1 LSSCREC
8 ISLNLHPHFTYCK
21 VISRATIDQ
30 IYQAAIIEDVV
41 GEFVH
46 LKRSGSAYKGL
57 SPFANEKT
65 PSFFVVPAKGI
76 YKDFSSG
83 KGGNV
88 VDFLMQHE
96 KLSYPEALR
105 WLAAKYQIAIEEDQQ
120 SEEQLQ
126 EKSEREQLSV
136 VTEFA
141 ARYFQE
147 QLHEGEEGRA
157 IGLSYFQERG
167 FRDDII
173 RKFQLGYCPDKWDA
187 MTQAALE
194 QKYQLEYLVKAGLTR
209 ERDGKIYDF
218 FRGRV
223 MFPIHNISGK
233 VIAFGGR
240 TLKAEKDIAKYFN
253 SPESELYVKS
263 NVLYGLHLAK
273 NGIVKHDMCYLV
285 EGYTDVVSMHQAG
298 VENVVASS
306 GTSLTEGQIRLIR
319 RYTPNITILY
329 DGDSAGIKA
338 SFRGIDMILKE
349 GMNVRVLLFPDGD
362 DPDSFARKHSS
373 EEIQEFISSNARD
386 FISFKTSLLLEDA
399 GNDPVKRAALIR
411 GIVESIALIPDGIS
425 RTVYVQECSRLLNM
439 NEQVLLQELN
449 KVILSNFKKE
459 KKEEATVDIPL
470 IDELPA
476 DGIPDS
482 VAEEFSIHHQE
493 KDLIRILLHYGEQP
507 IDITIVN
514 EDGHEETHP
523 VSVAEYIISNLESDE
538 IVLESSVYDTI
549 YREYVELIV
558 KEQFPQST
566 NFTQHTNQSI
576 SGESSAILISPYSL
590 SDNWQRHFI
599 YPETEDMQLR
609 KAAKD
614 CVFRLKLKRIQRII
628 LDLQKE
634 LEQSVDDEAKY
645 DSLLQEKIM
654 LDRARAEISKYFG
667 TVISH

>member
-1 LSSCREC
+1 M
-8 ISLNLHPHFTYCK
+8 
-21 VISRATIDQ
+21 ISRATIDK
-30 IYQAAIIEDVV
+30 IYQVAIIEEVV

-88 VDFLMQHE
+88 IDFLMQHE

-105 WLAAKYQIAIEEDQQ
+105 WLAAKYQIDIEEDQQ

-141 ARYFQE
+141 ARYFQQ
-147 QLHEGEEGRA
+147 QLIEGEEGRA
-157 IGLSYFQERG
+157 IGLSYFHERG

-173 RKFQLGYCPDKWDA
+173 QKFQLGYCPDKWDA

-194 QKYQLEYLVKAGLTR
+194 QQYQLSYLVKAGLTR

-253 SPESELYVKS
+253 SPESELYLKS

-273 NGIVKHDMCYLV
+273 NAIVKHDMCYLV

-362 DPDSFARKHSS
+362 DPDSFSRKHSS
-373 EEIQEFISSNARD
+373 EEIQAFISSNARD

-399 GNDPVKRAALIR
+399 GNDPVKRAGLIR
-411 GIVESIALIPDGIS
+411 NMVESIALIPDGIS
-425 RTVYVQECSRLLNM
+425 RSVYVQECSRLM
-439 NEQVLLQELN
+439 GMSEQVLLQELN
-449 KVILSNFKKE
+449 KVIVTNFKKE
-459 KKEEATVDIPL
+459 KKSDVPEEIPVL
-470 IDELPA
+470 DELPA
-476 DGIPDS
+476 DGVPQES
-482 VAEEFSIHHQE
+482 LGSFSIEHQE
-493 KDLIRILLHYGEQP
+493 KDLIRILLHYGEKP

-514 EDGHEETHP
+514 EDGHEEKHP
-523 VSVAEYIISNLESDE
+523 VSVAEYIISNLESDD
-538 IVLESSVYDTI
+538 IVLESPVYANI
-549 YREYVELIV
+549 YSEYVQLIG
-558 KEQFPQST
+558 KETLPQAT
-566 NFTQHTNQSI
+566 DFTQHHDQQI

-628 LDLQKE
+628 IDLTQE
-634 LEQSVDDEAKY
+634 LEAAVNDHDKY
-645 DSLLQEKIM
+645 DALLQEKIM
-654 LDRARAEISKYFG
+654 LDKARAEISRYFG
-667 TVISH
+667 TVISA

>member
-1 LSSCREC
+1 M
-8 ISLNLHPHFTYCK
+8 
-21 VISRATIDQ
+21 ISRATIDK
-30 IYQAAIIEDVV
+30 IYQVAIIEEVV

-88 VDFLMQHE
+88 IDFLMQHE

-105 WLAAKYQIAIEEDQQ
+105 WLAAKYQIDIEEDQQ

-141 ARYFQE
+141 ARYFQQ
-147 QLHEGEEGRA
+147 QLIEGEEGRA
-157 IGLSYFQERG
+157 IGLSYFHERG

-173 RKFQLGYCPDKWDA
+173 QKFQLGYCPDKWDA

-194 QKYQLEYLVKAGLTR
+194 QQYQLSYLVKAGLTR

-253 SPESELYVKS
+253 SPESELYLKS

-273 NGIVKHDMCYLV
+273 NAIVKHDMCYLV

-362 DPDSFARKHSS
+362 DPDSFSRKHSS
-373 EEIQEFISSNARD
+373 EEIQAFITSNARD

-399 GNDPVKRAALIR
+399 GNDPVKRAGLIR
-411 GIVESIALIPDGIS
+411 NMVESIALIPDGIS
-425 RTVYVQECSRLLNM
+425 RSVYVQECSRLM
-439 NEQVLLQELN
+439 GMSEQVLLQELN
-449 KVILSNFKKE
+449 KVIVTNFKKE
-459 KKEEATVDIPL
+459 KKSDIPEEIPVL
-470 IDELPA
+470 DELPA
-476 DGIPDS
+476 DGVPQES
-482 VAEEFSIHHQE
+482 LGSFSIEHQE
-493 KDLIRILLHYGEQP
+493 KDLIRILLHYGEKP

-514 EDGHEETHP
+514 EDGHEEKHP
-523 VSVAEYIISNLESDE
+523 VSVAEYIISNLESDD
-538 IVLESSVYDTI
+538 IVLESPVYANI
-549 YREYVELIV
+549 YSEYVQLIG
-558 KEQFPQST
+558 KETLPQAT
-566 NFTQHTNQSI
+566 DFTQHHDQQI

-628 LDLQKE
+628 IDLTQE
-634 LEQSVDDEAKY
+634 LEAAVNDHDKY
-645 DSLLQEKIM
+645 DALLQEKIM
-654 LDRARAEISKYFG
+654 LDKARAEISRYFG
-667 TVISH
+667 TVISA

>member
-1 LSSCREC
+1 M
-8 ISLNLHPHFTYCK
+8 
-21 VISRATIDQ
+21 ISRATIDK
-30 IYQAAIIEDVV
+30 IYQVAIIEEVV

-88 VDFLMQHE
+88 IDFLMQHE

-105 WLAAKYQIAIEEDQQ
+105 WLAAKYQIDIEEDQQ
-120 SEEQLQ
+120 SDEQLQ

-141 ARYFQE
+141 ARYFQQ
-147 QLHEGEEGRA
+147 QLIEGEEGRA
-157 IGLSYFQERG
+157 IGLSYFHERG

-173 RKFQLGYCPDKWDA
+173 QKFQLGYCPDKWDA

-194 QKYQLEYLVKAGLTR
+194 QQYQLSYLVKAGLTR

-253 SPESELYVKS
+253 SPESELYLKS

-273 NGIVKHDMCYLV
+273 NAIVKHDMCYLV

-362 DPDSFARKHSS
+362 DPDSFSRKHSS
-373 EEIQEFISSNARD
+373 EEIQAFITSNARD
-386 FISFKTSLLLEDA
+386 FISFKTSLLLEEV

-411 GIVESIALIPDGIS
+411 NMVESIALIPDGIS
-425 RTVYVQECSRLLNM
+425 RSVYVQECSRLM
-439 NEQVLLQELN
+439 GMSEQVLLQELN
-449 KVILSNFKKE
+449 KVIVTNFKKE
-459 KKEEATVDIPL
+459 KKSDVPEEIPVL
-470 IDELPA
+470 DELPA
-476 DGIPDS
+476 DGVPQES
-482 VAEEFSIHHQE
+482 LGNFSIEHQE
-493 KDLIRILLHYGEQP
+493 KDLIRILLHYGEKP

-514 EDGHEETHP
+514 EDGHEEKHP
-523 VSVAEYIISNLESDE
+523 VSVAEYIISNLESDD
-538 IVLESSVYDTI
+538 IVLESPVYANI
-549 YREYVELIV
+549 YSEYVQLIG
-558 KEQFPQST
+558 KETLPQAT
-566 NFTQHTNQSI
+566 DFTQHHDQQI

-628 LDLQKE
+628 IDLTQE
-634 LEQSVDDEAKY
+634 LEAAVHDHDKY
-645 DSLLQEKIM
+645 DALLQEKIM
-654 LDRARAEISKYFG
+654 LDKARAEISRYFG
-667 TVISH
+667 TVISA

>member
-1 LSSCREC
+1 M
-8 ISLNLHPHFTYCK
+8 
-21 VISRATIDQ
+21 ISRATIDK
-30 IYQAAIIEDVV
+30 IYQVAIIEEVV

-88 VDFLMQHE
+88 IDFLMQHE

-105 WLAAKYQIAIEEDQQ
+105 WLAAKYQIDIEEDQQ

-141 ARYFQE
+141 ARYFQQ
-147 QLHEGEEGRA
+147 QLIVGEEGRA
-157 IGLSYFQERG
+157 IGLSYFHERG

-173 RKFQLGYCPDKWDA
+173 QKFQLGYCPDKWDA

-194 QKYQLEYLVKAGLTR
+194 QQYQLSYLVKAGLTR
-209 ERDGKIYDF
+209 ERDGKVYDF

-253 SPESELYVKS
+253 SPESELYLKS

-273 NGIVKHDMCYLV
+273 NAIVKHDMCYLV

-298 VENVVASS
+298 VENVVSSS

-362 DPDSFARKHSS
+362 DPDSFSRKHSS
-373 EEIQEFISSNARD
+373 EEIQAFITSNARD
-386 FISFKTSLLLEDA
+386 FISFKTSLLLEEV

-411 GIVESIALIPDGIS
+411 NMVESIALIPDGIS
-425 RTVYVQECSRLLNM
+425 RSVYVQECSRLM
-439 NEQVLLQELN
+439 GMSEQVLLQELN
-449 KVILSNFKKE
+449 KVIVTNFKKE
-459 KKEEATVDIPL
+459 KKSDVPEEIPVL
-470 IDELPA
+470 DELPA
-476 DGIPDS
+476 DGVPQES
-482 VAEEFSIHHQE
+482 LGNFSIEHQE
-493 KDLIRILLHYGEQP
+493 KDLIRILLHYGEKP

-514 EDGHEETHP
+514 EDGHEEKHP
-523 VSVAEYIISNLESDE
+523 VSVAEYIISNLESDD
-538 IVLESSVYDTI
+538 IVLESPVYANI
-549 YREYVELIV
+549 YSEYVQLIG
-558 KEQFPQST
+558 KETLPQAT
-566 NFTQHTNQSI
+566 DFTQHHDQQI

-628 LDLQKE
+628 IELTQE
-634 LEQSVDDEAKY
+634 LEAAVHDHDKY
-645 DSLLQEKIM
+645 DALLQEKIM
-654 LDRARAEISKYFG
+654 LDKARAEISRYFG
-667 TVISH
+667 TVISA

>member
-1 LSSCREC
+1 
-8 ISLNLHPHFTYCK
+8 
-21 VISRATIDQ
+21 VISRATIDR
-30 IYQAAIIEDVV
+30 IYQVAIIEEVV

-105 WLAAKYQIAIEEDQQ
+105 WLAGKYQIDIEEDAQ
-120 SEEQLQ
+120 SDEQLQ

-147 QLHEGEEGRA
+147 QMNDSEEGKA

-187 MTQAALE
+187 MTQAALA
-194 QKYQLEYLVKAGLTR
+194 QKYQLDYLIKAGLTR

-273 NGIVKHDMCYLV
+273 NAIVKHNMCYLV
-285 EGYTDVVSMHQAG
+285 EGYTDVISMHQAG
-298 VENVVASS
+298 VENVVSSS

-362 DPDSFARKHSS
+362 DPDSYSRKHSS
-373 EEIQEFISSNARD
+373 EEIQEFIAKNARD

-399 GNDPVKRAALIR
+399 GNDPVKKAALIR
-411 GIVESIALIPDGIS
+411 GIVDSIALIPDGIS
-425 RTVYVQECSRLLNM
+425 RSVYVQECSRLLGM
-439 NEQVLLQELN
+439 SEAVLMTELN
-449 KVILSNFKKE
+449 KVLVSNFKKE
-459 KKEEATVDIPL
+459 KKADVPDEVPLFDDI
-470 IDELPA
+470 PA
-476 DGIPDS
+476 DGIPEG
-482 VAEEFSIHHQE
+482 VAEDFSIQHQE

-507 IDITIVN
+507 IEISLIN
-514 EDGHEETHP
+514 EDGHEEKHQ

-538 IVLESSVYDTI
+538 ITLESTVYSNI
-549 YREYVELIV
+549 YKEYVELIA
-558 KEQFPQST
+558 KEVFPQAT
-566 NFTQHTNQSI
+566 NFTQHQDQTI
-576 SGESSAILISPYSL
+576 SGESSAILISPYAL
-590 SDNWQRHFI
+590 SENWQRHFI
-599 YPETEDMQLR
+599 YPETEDMHLR

-614 CVFRLKLKRIQRII
+614 CIFRLKLKRVQRII
-628 LDLQKE
+628 IDLSKE
-634 LEQSVDDEAKY
+634 LEAAVGDDEKY
-645 DSLLQEKIM
+645 DALLQEKMM
-654 LDRARAEISKYFG
+654 LDKARSEISKYFG
-667 TVISH
+667 TVIGS

>member
-1 LSSCREC
+1 M
-8 ISLNLHPHFTYCK
+8 
-21 VISRATIDQ
+21 ISRATIDK
-30 IYQAAIIEDVV
+30 IYQVAIIEEVV

-88 VDFLMQHE
+88 IDFLMQHE

-105 WLAAKYQIAIEEDQQ
+105 WLAAKYQIDIEEDQQ

-141 ARYFQE
+141 ARYFQQ
-147 QLHEGEEGRA
+147 QLIEGEEGRA
-157 IGLSYFQERG
+157 IGLSYFHERG

-173 RKFQLGYCPDKWDA
+173 QKFQLGYCPDKWDA

-194 QKYQLEYLVKAGLTR
+194 QQYQLSYLVKAGLTR
-209 ERDGKIYDF
+209 ERDGKVYDF

-253 SPESELYVKS
+253 SPESELYLKS

-273 NGIVKHDMCYLV
+273 NAIVKHDMCYLV

-362 DPDSFARKHSS
+362 DPDSFSRKHSS
-373 EEIQEFISSNARD
+373 EEIQQFITSNARD

-411 GIVESIALIPDGIS
+411 NMVESIALIPDGIS
-425 RTVYVQECSRLLNM
+425 RSVYVQECSRLM
-439 NEQVLLQELN
+439 GMSEQVLLQELN
-449 KVILSNFKKE
+449 KVIVNNFKKE
-459 KKEEATVDIPL
+459 KKSEVPEEIPVL
-470 IDELPA
+470 DELPA
-476 DGIPDS
+476 DGVPQES
-482 VAEEFSIHHQE
+482 LGGFSIEHQE
-493 KDLIRILLHYGEQP
+493 KDLIRILLHYGEKP

-514 EDGHEETHP
+514 EDGHEEKHP
-523 VSVAEYIISNLESDE
+523 VSVAEYIISNLESDD
-538 IVLESSVYDTI
+538 IVLESPVYANI
-549 YREYVELIV
+549 YSEYVQLIG
-558 KEQFPQST
+558 KETLPQAT
-566 NFTQHTNQSI
+566 DFTQHHDQQI

-599 YPETEDMQLR
+599 YPETEDMHLR

-628 LDLQKE
+628 IDLTKE
-634 LEQSVDDEAKY
+634 LEAAVNDHDKY
-645 DSLLQEKIM
+645 DALLQEKIM
-654 LDRARAEISKYFG
+654 LDKARAEISRYFG
-667 TVISH
+667 TVISG

>member
-1 LSSCREC
+1 M
-8 ISLNLHPHFTYCK
+8 
-21 VISRATIDQ
+21 ISRSTIDQ
-30 IYQAAIIEDVV
+30 IYQAAIIEEVIGD
-41 GEFVH
+41 FVH

-120 SEEQLQ
+120 SEEQIQ

-141 ARYFQE
+141 ARYFQD

-194 QKYQLEYLVKAGLTR
+194 QQYQLPYLIKAGLTR
-209 ERDGKIYDF
+209 ERDGKVYDF

-273 NGIVKHDMCYLV
+273 NAIVKHDMCYLV

-349 GMNVRVLLFPDGD
+349 GMNARVLLFPDGD

-373 EEIQEFISSNARD
+373 EEIQTFIASNARD

-449 KVILSNFKKE
+449 KVILANFKKE
-459 KKEEATVDIPL
+459 KKQDAPVDIPIL
-470 IDELPA
+470 DELPA
-476 DGIPDS
+476 DGIPDNTI
-482 VAEEFSIHHQE
+482 EEFTIHHQE
-493 KDLIRILLHYGEQP
+493 KDLIRILLHYGERP
-507 IDITIVN
+507 IDLSIVN
-514 EDGHEETHP
+514 EDGHEEVHQ

-538 IVLESSVYDTI
+538 IVLESPLYANI
-549 YREYVELIV
+549 YTEYVELIG
-558 KEQFPQST
+558 KEQFPQPT
-566 NFTQHTNQSI
+566 NFTQHSNQDI

-590 SDNWQRHFI
+590 SENWQRHLI
-599 YPETEDMQLR
+599 YPETEDMLLR

-628 LDLQKE
+628 IDLQKE
-634 LEQSVDDEAKY
+634 LELAVHDPEKY
-645 DSLLQEKIM
+645 DALLQEKIM
-654 LDRARAEISKYFG
+654 LDRARSEISKYFG

>member
-1 LSSCREC
+1 L
-8 ISLNLHPHFTYCK
+8 
-21 VISRATIDQ
+21 ISRATIDK
-30 IYQAAIIEDVV
+30 IYQVAIIEEVV

-88 VDFLMQHE
+88 IDFLMQHE

-105 WLAAKYQIAIEEDQQ
+105 WLAAKYQIDIEEDQQ
-120 SEEQLQ
+120 SDEQLQ

-141 ARYFQE
+141 ARYFQQ
-147 QLHEGEEGRA
+147 QLIEGEEGRA
-157 IGLSYFQERG
+157 IGLSYFHERG

-173 RKFQLGYCPDKWDA
+173 QKFQLGYCPDKWDA

-194 QKYQLEYLVKAGLTR
+194 QQYQLSYLVKAGLTR

-253 SPESELYVKS
+253 SPESELYLKS

-273 NGIVKHDMCYLV
+273 NAIVKHDMCYLV

-298 VENVVASS
+298 VENVVSSS

-362 DPDSFARKHSS
+362 DPDSFSRKHSS
-373 EEIQEFISSNARD
+373 EEIQAFITSNARD
-386 FISFKTSLLLEDA
+386 FISFKTSLLLEEV

-411 GIVESIALIPDGIS
+411 NMVESIALIPDGIS
-425 RTVYVQECSRLLNM
+425 RSVYVQECSRLM
-439 NEQVLLQELN
+439 GMSEQVLLQELN
-449 KVILSNFKKE
+449 KVIVTNFKKE
-459 KKEEATVDIPL
+459 KKSDVPEEIPVL
-470 IDELPA
+470 DELPA
-476 DGIPDS
+476 DGVPQES
-482 VAEEFSIHHQE
+482 LGNFSIEHQE
-493 KDLIRILLHYGEQP
+493 KDLIRILLHYGEKP

-514 EDGHEETHP
+514 EDGHEEKHP
-523 VSVAEYIISNLESDE
+523 VSVAEYIISNLESDD
-538 IVLESSVYDTI
+538 IVLESPVYANI
-549 YREYVELIV
+549 YSEYVQLIG
-558 KEQFPQST
+558 KETLPQAT
-566 NFTQHTNQSI
+566 DFTQHHDQQI

-628 LDLQKE
+628 IDLTQE
-634 LEQSVDDEAKY
+634 LEAAVNDHDKY
-645 DSLLQEKIM
+645 DALLQEKIM
-654 LDRARAEISKYFG
+654 LDKARAEISRYFG
-667 TVISH
+667 TVISA

>member
-1 LSSCREC
+1 M
-8 ISLNLHPHFTYCK
+8 
-21 VISRATIDQ
+21 ISRATIDK
-30 IYQAAIIEDVV
+30 IYQVAIIEEVV

-88 VDFLMQHE
+88 IDFLMQHE

-105 WLAAKYQIAIEEDQQ
+105 WLAAKYQIDIEEDQQ

-141 ARYFQE
+141 ARYFQQ
-147 QLHEGEEGRA
+147 QLIEGEEGRA
-157 IGLSYFQERG
+157 IGLSYFHERG

-173 RKFQLGYCPDKWDA
+173 QKFQLGYCPDKWDA

-194 QKYQLEYLVKAGLTR
+194 QQYQLSYLVKAGLTR

-253 SPESELYVKS
+253 SHESELYLKS

-273 NGIVKHDMCYLV
+273 NAIVKHDMCYLV

-362 DPDSFARKHSS
+362 DPDSFSRKHSS
-373 EEIQEFISSNARD
+373 EEIQSFISTNARD

-399 GNDPVKRAALIR
+399 GNDPVKRAGLIR
-411 GIVESIALIPDGIS
+411 NMVESIALIPDGIS
-425 RTVYVQECSRLLNM
+425 RSVYVQECSRLM
-439 NEQVLLQELN
+439 GMSEQVLLQELN
-449 KVILSNFKKE
+449 KVIVTNFKKE
-459 KKEEATVDIPL
+459 KKSDVPEEIPVL
-470 IDELPA
+470 DELPA
-476 DGIPDS
+476 DGMPQES
-482 VAEEFSIHHQE
+482 LGSFSIEHQE
-493 KDLIRILLHYGEQP
+493 KDLIRILLHYGEKP

-514 EDGHEETHP
+514 EDGHEEKHP
-523 VSVAEYIISNLESDE
+523 VSVAEYIISNLESDD
-538 IVLESSVYDTI
+538 IVLESPVYANI
-549 YREYVELIV
+549 YSEYVQLIG
-558 KEQFPQST
+558 KETLPQAT
-566 NFTQHTNQSI
+566 DFTQHHDQQI

-628 LDLQKE
+628 IDLTQE
-634 LEQSVDDEAKY
+634 LEAAVNDHDKY
-645 DSLLQEKIM
+645 DALLQEKIM
-654 LDRARAEISKYFG
+654 LDKARAEISRYFG
-667 TVISH
+667 TVISA

>member
-1 LSSCREC
+1 L
-8 ISLNLHPHFTYCK
+8 
-21 VISRATIDQ
+21 ISRATIDQ
-30 IYQAAIIEDVV
+30 IYQAAIIEEVIGD
-41 GEFVH
+41 FVH

-76 YKDFSSG
+76 YKDFSTG

-120 SEEQLQ
+120 SEEQIQ

-173 RKFQLGYCPDKWDA
+173 RKFNLGYCPDKWDA
-187 MTQAALE
+187 MTQAALA
-194 QKYQLEYLVKAGLTR
+194 QQYQLPYLVKAGLTR
-209 ERDGKIYDF
+209 ERDGKVYDF

-273 NGIVKHDMCYLV
+273 NAIVKHDMCYLV

-373 EEIQEFISSNARD
+373 DEIQAFIASNARD

-449 KVILSNFKKE
+449 KVILTNFKKE
-459 KKEEATVDIPL
+459 KKQDAPVDLPVL
-470 IDELPA
+470 DEIPA
-476 DGIPDS
+476 DGIPDNT
-482 VAEEFSIHHQE
+482 VEEFSIHHQE
-493 KDLIRILLHYGEQP
+493 KDLIRILLHYGERP
-507 IDITIVN
+507 IDITIIN
-514 EDGHEETHP
+514 EDGHEEVHP

-538 IVLESSVYDTI
+538 IVLESSVYANI
-549 YREYVELIV
+549 YTEYVDLIG
-558 KEQFPQST
+558 KEQFPEPT
-566 NFTQHTNQSI
+566 NFTQHSNQDI

-590 SDNWQRHFI
+590 SENWQRHFI
-599 YPETEDMQLR
+599 YPETEDMHLR

-614 CVFRLKLKRIQRII
+614 CVFRLKLKRIQRLI

-634 LEQSVDDEAKY
+634 LEGAVGDDDAY
-645 DSLLQEKIM
+645 DALLQEKIM

-667 TVISH
+667 TVISQ

>member
-1 LSSCREC
+1 L
-8 ISLNLHPHFTYCK
+8 
-21 VISRATIDQ
+21 ISRATIDK
-30 IYQAAIIEDVV
+30 IYQVAIIEEVV

-88 VDFLMQHE
+88 IDFLMQHE

-105 WLAAKYQIAIEEDQQ
+105 WLAAKYQIDIEEDQQ
-120 SEEQLQ
+120 SDEQLQ

-141 ARYFQE
+141 ARYFQQ
-147 QLHEGEEGRA
+147 QLIEGEEGRA
-157 IGLSYFQERG
+157 IGLSYFHERG

-173 RKFQLGYCPDKWDA
+173 QKFQLGYCPDKWDA

-194 QKYQLEYLVKAGLTR
+194 QQYQLSYLVKAGLTR

-253 SPESELYVKS
+253 SPESELYLKS

-273 NGIVKHDMCYLV
+273 NAIVKHDMCYLV

-362 DPDSFARKHSS
+362 DPDSFSRKHSS
-373 EEIQEFISSNARD
+373 EEIQAFISSNARD

-411 GIVESIALIPDGIS
+411 NMVESIALIPDGIS
-425 RTVYVQECSRLLNM
+425 RSVYVQECSRLM
-439 NEQVLLQELN
+439 GMSEQVLLQELN
-449 KVILSNFKKE
+449 KVIVTNFKKE
-459 KKEEATVDIPL
+459 KKSDVPEEIPVL
-470 IDELPA
+470 DELPA
-476 DGIPDS
+476 DGVPQES
-482 VAEEFSIHHQE
+482 LGSFSIEHQE
-493 KDLIRILLHYGEQP
+493 KDLIRILLHYGEKP

-514 EDGHEETHP
+514 EDGHEEKHP
-523 VSVAEYIISNLESDE
+523 VSVAEYIISNLESDD
-538 IVLESSVYDTI
+538 IVLESPVYANI
-549 YREYVELIV
+549 YSEYVQLIG
-558 KEQFPQST
+558 KETLPQAT
-566 NFTQHTNQSI
+566 DFTQHHDQQI

-628 LDLQKE
+628 IDLTQE
-634 LEQSVDDEAKY
+634 LEAAVNDHDKY
-645 DSLLQEKIM
+645 DALLQEKIM
-654 LDRARAEISKYFG
+654 LDKARAEISRYFG
-667 TVISH
+667 TVISA

>member
-1 LSSCREC
+1 L
-8 ISLNLHPHFTYCK
+8 
-21 VISRATIDQ
+21 ISRATIDQ
-30 IYQAAIIEDVV
+30 IYQVAIIEEVIGD
-41 GEFVH
+41 FVH
-46 LKRSGSAYKGL
+46 LKRSGSAFKGL

-136 VTEFA
+136 VSEFA

-187 MTQAALE
+187 MTQAALA
-194 QKYQLEYLVKAGLTR
+194 QQYQLPYLVKTGLTR

-273 NGIVKHDMCYLV
+273 NAIVKHDICYLV

-373 EEIQEFISSNARD
+373 EEIQAFISSNARD

-449 KVILSNFKKE
+449 KVILVNFKKE
-459 KKEEATVDIPL
+459 KKSDASAEIPL
-470 IDELPA
+470 LDEVPA
-476 DGIPDS
+476 DGIPDNT
-482 VAEEFSIHHQE
+482 VEEFTILHQE
-493 KDLIRILLHYGEQP
+493 KDLIRILLHYGEKP
-507 IDITIVN
+507 IDISIVN
-514 EDGHEETHP
+514 EDGHDETHQ

-538 IVLESSVYDTI
+538 IVLESPVYANI
-549 YREYVELIV
+549 YSEYVELIG
-558 KEQFPQST
+558 KEQFPQPT
-566 NFTQHTNQSI
+566 NFTQHSNQDI

-590 SDNWQRHFI
+590 SDNWQRHLI
-599 YPETEDMQLR
+599 YPETEDMHLR

-614 CVFRLKLKRIQRII
+614 CVFRLKLKRIQRLII
-628 LDLQKE
+628 ELHKE
-634 LEQSVDDEAKY
+634 LEQAVGDDNKY
-645 DSLLQEKIM
+645 DALLHEKIM

>member
-1 LSSCREC
+1 MRSCREC

>member
-1 LSSCREC
+1 M
-8 ISLNLHPHFTYCK
+8 
-21 VISRATIDQ
+21 ISRATIDQ

-105 WLAAKYQIAIEEDQQ
+105 WLAAKYQIAIEEDEQ

-147 QLHEGEEGRA
+147 QLHEGEEGQA
-157 IGLSYFQERG
+157 IGLSYFHERG

-459 KKEEATVDIPL
+459 KKEEAPVDVPL
-470 IDELPA
+470 LDELPA
-476 DGIPDS
+476 DGIPES

-493 KDLIRILLHYGEQP
+493 KDLIRILLHYGEKP

-538 IVLESSVYDTI
+538 IVLESSVFDNI
-549 YREYVELIV
+549 YREYVELIG

-566 NFTQHTNQSI
+566 NFTQHTDQSI

-634 LEQSVDDEAKY
+634 LEQSVGDDAKY

-654 LDRARAEISKYFG
+654 LDRARTEISKYFG

>member
-1 LSSCREC
+1 M
-8 ISLNLHPHFTYCK
+8 
-21 VISRATIDQ
+21 ISRSTIDQ
-30 IYQAAIIEDVV
+30 IYQAAIIEEVI

-120 SEEQLQ
+120 SEEQIQ

-141 ARYFQE
+141 ARYFQG

-194 QKYQLEYLVKAGLTR
+194 QQYQLPYLIKAGLTR
-209 ERDGKIYDF
+209 ERDGKVYDF

-273 NGIVKHDMCYLV
+273 NAIVKHDMCYLV

-373 EEIQEFISSNARD
+373 EEIQTFIASNARD

-449 KVILSNFKKE
+449 KVILANFKKE
-459 KKEEATVDIPL
+459 KKQDAPVDIPIL
-470 IDELPA
+470 DELPA
-476 DGIPDS
+476 DGIPDNTI
-482 VAEEFSIHHQE
+482 EEFTIHHQE
-493 KDLIRILLHYGEQP
+493 KDLIRILLHYGERP
-507 IDITIVN
+507 IDLSIVN
-514 EDGHEETHP
+514 EDGHEEVHQ

-538 IVLESSVYDTI
+538 IVLESPLYANI
-549 YREYVELIV
+549 YTEYVELIG
-558 KEQFPQST
+558 KEQFPQPT
-566 NFTQHTNQSI
+566 NFTQHSNQDI

-590 SDNWQRHFI
+590 SENWQRHLI
-599 YPETEDMQLR
+599 YPETEDMLLR

-628 LDLQKE
+628 IDLQKE
-634 LEQSVDDEAKY
+634 LELAVHDPEKY
-645 DSLLQEKIM
+645 DALLQEKIM
-654 LDRARAEISKYFG
+654 LDRARSEISKYFG